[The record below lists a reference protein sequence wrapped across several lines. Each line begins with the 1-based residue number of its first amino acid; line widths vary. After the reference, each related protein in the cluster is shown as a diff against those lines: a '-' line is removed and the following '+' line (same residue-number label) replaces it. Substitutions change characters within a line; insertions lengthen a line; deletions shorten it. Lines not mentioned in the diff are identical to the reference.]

1 MKKRH
6 EIPDCKVTLI
16 GDSGVGKSSIIGR
29 YVTGIFME
37 NDSSTAGA
45 NFTQKT
51 FEKDGKKVRL
61 NIWDTAGQE
70 RYRALGQNFYKDSYI
85 ICIVYDVT
93 SKQSFKNIKEMWHP
107 DVLKYGEKYH
117 IISIVGNKCDK
128 YEMEEVT
135 EEEAQSYAEEIKAK
149 FFLVSALN
157 GNGIDRMFQTL
168 AEEFLNPEFKENINS
183 ERQLM
188 NSFELN
194 KDHFKKKKKNNNKC
208 C

>member
-1 MKKRH
+1 MKKRN

-29 YVTGIFME
+29 YVSGIFME

-45 NFTQKT
+45 NFTQKI
-51 FEKDGKKVRL
+51 FEKNGKKVRL

-70 RYRALGQNFYKDSYI
+70 KYRALGKNFYKDSYI

-93 SKQSFKNIKEMWHP
+93 SKQSFKDIKEIWYP

-128 YEMEEVT
+128 YDVEEVS
-135 EEEAQSYAEEIKAK
+135 EEDAQSYAEEIKAK

-157 GNGIDRMFQTL
+157 GNGIDTMFQNL
-168 AEEFLNPEFKENINS
+168 AEEFLDPEFKENIKS
-183 ERQLM
+183 ERELM

-194 KDHFKKKKKNNNKC
+194 KDHFKKKKHKIKC

>member
-1 MKKRH
+1 MKKRN

-45 NFTQKT
+45 NFTQKI
-51 FEKDGKKVRL
+51 FEKNGKKVRL

-70 RYRALGQNFYKDSYI
+70 KYRALGQNFYKDSYI

-93 SKQSFKNIKEMWHP
+93 SKQSFKNIKEIWHP

-117 IISIVGNKCDK
+117 IISLVGNKCDK
-128 YEMEEVT
+128 YEAEEVT
-135 EEEAQSYAEEIKAK
+135 EEDAMAYAEEIKAK

-183 ERQLM
+183 ERELM

-194 KDHFKKKKKNNNKC
+194 QDLFKKKKKFKC

>member
-1 MKKRH
+1 MKKNK

-51 FEKDGKKVRL
+51 FEKDGQKVRL

-70 RYRALGQNFYKDSYI
+70 KYRSLGQNFYKDSYI

-93 SKQSFKNIKEMWHP
+93 SKQSFKNIKEIWHP
-107 DVLKYGEKYH
+107 DVIKHGEKYH
-117 IISIVGNKCDK
+117 IISIIGNKCDK
-128 YEMEEVT
+128 YEYEEVS
-135 EEEAQSYAEEIKAK
+135 EEEAQSYANEIKAK

-157 GNGIDRMFQTL
+157 GSGIDRMFQTL
-168 AEEFLNPEFKENINS
+168 AEEFLDPDFNGNIES
-183 ERQLM
+183 EKRLM
-188 NSFELN
+188 NSFEL
-194 KDHFKKKKKNNNKC
+194 KKEHIKKNKNNKC

>member
-1 MKKRH
+1 MKKRN

-29 YVTGIFME
+29 YVSGIFME

-45 NFTQKT
+45 NFTQKI
-51 FEKDGKKVRL
+51 FEKNGKKVRL

-70 RYRALGQNFYKDSYI
+70 KYRALGQNFYKDSYI

-93 SKQSFKNIKEMWHP
+93 SKQSFKNIKEIWHP

-117 IISIVGNKCDK
+117 IISLVGNKCDK
-128 YEMEEVT
+128 YEAEEVT
-135 EEEAQSYAEEIKAK
+135 EEDAMAYAEEIKAK

-183 ERQLM
+183 ERELM

-194 KDHFKKKKKNNNKC
+194 KDLFKKKKKIHKC

>member
-1 MKKRH
+1 MKKRN

-29 YVTGIFME
+29 YVSGIFME

-45 NFTQKT
+45 NFTQKI
-51 FEKDGKKVRL
+51 FEKNGKKVRL

-70 RYRALGQNFYKDSYI
+70 KYRALGQNFYKDSYI

-93 SKQSFKNIKEMWHP
+93 SKQSFKDIKEIWYP

-128 YEMEEVT
+128 YDVEEVS
-135 EEEAQSYAEEIKAK
+135 EEDAQSYAEEIKAK

-157 GNGIDRMFQTL
+157 GNGIDTMFQNL
-168 AEEFLNPEFKENINS
+168 AEEFLDPEFKENIKS
-183 ERQLM
+183 ERELM

-194 KDHFKKKKKNNNKC
+194 KDLLKKKKKFKC